1 MIRRANDPP
10 NDEVRAT
17 APDVERLA
25 RWLDDAFTVPGTR
38 FRVGWDG
45 ILGMV
50 PGVGELVTTV
60 PAIWIVLR
68 AVSMG
73 VPGPVAARMVGN
85 IALENVIGTIPVVG
99 DLFDFAWKANRRNL
113 RLLAR
118 YQRDPTG
125 TRLRS
130 AGALAVALVAVV
142 LVAVILVAIP
152 LMIVAALLRWA
163 GGAA

>member
-1 MIRRANDPP
+1 MIRRAGSPVH
-10 NDEVRAT
+10 DEVGAS

-45 ILGMV
+45 IIGLI

-73 VPGPVAARMVGN
+73 VPGSVAARMVGN
-85 IALENVIGTIPVVG
+85 IALENIVGTIPVLG

-113 RLLAR
+113 RLLTR
-118 YQRDPTG
+118 YQRDPAG
-125 TRLRS
+125 TRWRS
-130 AGALAVALVAVV
+130 AGALAVSLVAVV
-142 LVAVILVAIP
+142 LVAATLVAIP
-152 LMIVAALLRWA
+152 LIIVAALVRWM
-163 GGAA
+163 GGTA